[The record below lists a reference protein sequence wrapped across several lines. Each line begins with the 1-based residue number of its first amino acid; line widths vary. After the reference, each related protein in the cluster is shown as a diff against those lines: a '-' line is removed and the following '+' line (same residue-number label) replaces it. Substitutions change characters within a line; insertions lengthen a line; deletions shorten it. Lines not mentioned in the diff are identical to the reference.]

1 MEDTVNLVHGVN
13 AVKHVVM
20 ELKQDQDLAQILNLL
35 MVVQIAVALAMQM
48 SLKVAILE
56 IAQVEI
62 DIIEY
67 IC

>member
-35 MVVQIAVALAMQM
+35 MVVLIAVALAMQM

-56 IAQVEI
+56 IA
-62 DIIEY
+62 
-67 IC
+67 